1 MPGNTKNEALEGGKG
16 EEIESPLEPPD
27 GAHPVSI
34 LVSAQ

>member
-1 MPGNTKNEALEGGKG
+1 MPGNAKIEALEGGKG
-16 EEIESPLEPPD
+16 EEIESSLEPPD